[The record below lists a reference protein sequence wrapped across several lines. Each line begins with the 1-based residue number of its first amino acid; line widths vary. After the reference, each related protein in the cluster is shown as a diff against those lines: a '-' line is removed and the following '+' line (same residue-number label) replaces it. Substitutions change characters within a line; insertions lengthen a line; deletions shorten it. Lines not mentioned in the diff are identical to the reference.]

1 MLYQPPE
8 FKSHPLP
15 SVLMMQCVPPQDCSS
30 PPRTTKEKHLSPNP
44 SFNLRGCLCSEPANH
59 LHLFFHPS
67 SSLVRSETHL
77 AMPSITQ
84 QTWGRI
90 LVDRNRWI
98 PIFFF
103 YFSSG
108 VRRAPAIEGICLPL
122 RSGLKSLGVVRA
134 KVIREGS

>member
-98 PIFFF
+98 AIFFLLF
-103 YFSSG
+103 FLRCAESTCH
-108 VRRAPAIEGICLPL
+108 RRNLFAVAQWT
-122 RSGLKSLGVVRA
+122 
-134 KVIREGS
+134 KVFRGGSFGSYT